1 VAKESFLRPGVMT
14 TISVSA
20 GLLIGW
26 VTLIVIFAAWCVGA
40 AALNPGFGPELGPM
54 GSFLVFS
61 VVLSLYFV
69 PGFLVFGC
77 PGVVIARRVW
87 GVAGPFRLA
96 VCGATAVALGVVVAD
111 AVWRPGSAADTL
123 ATVALVY
130 LPAIVGF
137 RVPLA
142 VDAHPSHGAE
152 A

>member
-1 VAKESFLRPGVMT
+1 
-14 TISVSA
+14 
-20 GLLIGW
+20 
-26 VTLIVIFAAWCVGA
+26 VGA
-40 AALNPGFGPELGPM
+40 FA
-54 GSFLVFS
+54 VFS

-69 PGFLVFGC
+69 PGFLIFGC

-87 GVAGPFRLA
+87 GVARPFWLA
-96 VCGATAVALGVVVAD
+96 ICGATAVAVGVVVAD